1 MVILQT
7 QALSQA
13 SQKLDQAWMA
23 TQVTKGWILDALK
36 PLCRF
41 TSAFVTAAEIG
52 QGDQNCFNA
61 HPTQRD
67 PQVFGIN
74 SKGLARITAGTHGF
88 WLRRSQVARLDVA
101 ALARCRPATD
111 AEVAKAL
118 DLTASKV
125 DTNAGED
132 LTSQARALVIARCM
146 PKQILAD
153 KRLKHMVDLKQFYM
167 AMWVKLCGGFVVAL
181 CLRV

>member
-61 HPTQRD
+61 QDNGGD
-67 PQVFGIN
+67 PWVLASQVTSGQA
-74 SKGLARITAGTHGF
+74 GCGGAGTVSACYGRGGGQGIGLDGF
-88 WLRRSQVARLDVA
+88 Q
-101 ALARCRPATD
+101 
-111 AEVAKAL
+111 
-118 DLTASKV
+118 
-125 DTNAGED
+125 G
-132 LTSQARALVIARCM
+132 
-146 PKQILAD
+146 
-153 KRLKHMVDLKQFYM
+153 
-167 AMWVKLCGGFVVAL
+167 
-181 CLRV
+181 